1 MYIQCLDC
9 RKKLKVKSG
18 SIPYQ
23 GAVVSCPGCGG
34 KLKVAPRDNQEADMT
49 KIPVNKRKH
58 KKEVK
63 WHDRMTEM
71 IRGFGYQSKTHEFN
85 MLFSLMKEY
94 RKRFGITFFDITCS
108 ARLAHVDREL
118 AYNVLEFSG
127 KCCVPP
133 ANGFESCVASMI
145 EGTSEVLNSKDST
158 GRYTVE
164 PVMRVQYPDS
174 FPALIKFSLDAAFET
189 SYGEVL
195 YGNAVRIDL
204 SLDNLRSVRAP
215 FDGKDLV
222 RYARIEMARY
232 PVDTGRLTFAQR
244 TTPGLHV
251 HTEPDPELRCGDP
264 DVLSLIEQY
273 S

>member
-18 SIPYQ
+18 SIPHQ
-23 GAVVSCPGCGG
+23 GAMISCPGCGG
-34 KLKVAPRDNQEADMT
+34 KLKVEPRDNQEGDMT
-49 KIPVNKRKH
+49 TISVNKRKH

-63 WHDRMTEM
+63 WHGRMMDM
-71 IRGFGYQSKTHEFN
+71 IKGFGYKPKTREFN
-85 MLFSLMKEY
+85 MMFNLMKEY

-127 KCCVPP
+127 RCCVPP
-133 ANGFESCVASMI
+133 AQGFDSCVASMI
-145 EGTSEVLNSKDST
+145 EGTAEILNARDSA
-158 GRYTVE
+158 GRYSVE
-164 PVMRVQYPDS
+164 SILRVHYPDS
-174 FPALIKFSLDAAFET
+174 FPALIKFSLDAGFET
-189 SYGEVL
+189 SYGEVQ

-204 SLDNLRSVRAP
+204 SLDNLRKVRAP
-215 FDGKDLV
+215 FSEEDLA
-222 RYARIEMARY
+222 RYARIEIARF

-251 HTEPDPELRCGDP
+251 HPEPDPELRCADP
-264 DVLSLIEQY
+264 DVLSLIKQY